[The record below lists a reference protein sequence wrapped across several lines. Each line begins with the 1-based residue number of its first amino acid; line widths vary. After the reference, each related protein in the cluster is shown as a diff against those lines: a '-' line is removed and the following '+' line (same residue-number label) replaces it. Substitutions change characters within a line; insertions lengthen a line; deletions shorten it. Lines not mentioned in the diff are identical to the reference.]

1 MKNKT
6 MLIALRRLAL
16 LSIIAVITIAHPQ
29 NASAQ
34 KGPTA
39 FGVELGFTTKNNSAV
54 TGLFLQCPITEMLR
68 FAPSVGCVF
77 RHQNLD
83 AFKVDIDMHVPFNF
97 LPKNMN
103 LYPLAGLDYASW
115 SRYKIQVEGEK
126 DVSTRT
132 SRIGINMGAGYQY
145 KITDTLLMKVE
156 AKYTLTKT
164 YSTFTTVVGLGYVF

>member
-1 MKNKT
+1 MKRNILT
-6 MLIALRRLAL
+6 VLRRMAL
-16 LSIIAVITIAHPQ
+16 LSIIAIFTIAHPQ
-29 NASAQ
+29 TASAQ
-34 KGPTA
+34 KRETA
-39 FGVELGFTTKNNSAV
+39 FGVELGYTSKNNSAV
-54 TGLFLQCPITEMLR
+54 TGIFLQCPITEMLT

-83 AFKVDIDMHVPFNF
+83 AFKVDVDMHFPFRF
-97 LPKNMN
+97 LPANMS

-132 SRIGINMGAGYQY
+132 SRIGLNMGAGYQY
-145 KITDTLLMKVE
+145 KITNTMLIKVE

-164 YSTFTTVVGLGYVF
+164 YSTCTTVVGLAYAF